1 MEAVFAGLTAWTIE
15 IGIACFGLYLLKR
28 EENKVI
34 KNRKI
39 KNEGDRARR

>member
-15 IGIACFGLYLLKR
+15 IGIACLGLYLLKR

-34 KNRKI
+34 QRRK
-39 KNEGDRARR
+39 KK